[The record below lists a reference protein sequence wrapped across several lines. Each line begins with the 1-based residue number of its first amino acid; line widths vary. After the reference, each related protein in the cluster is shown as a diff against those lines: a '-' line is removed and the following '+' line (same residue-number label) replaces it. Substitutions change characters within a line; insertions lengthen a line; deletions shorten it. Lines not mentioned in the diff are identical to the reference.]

1 MARSEEAAHEPEPAY
16 MPASA
21 PEPVLGPPSSLP
33 MLLAPMLAPVL
44 LAPVPPVYIS
54 ASHRAARAAMV
65 SESLRC
71 VMSRD

>member
-21 PEPVLGPPSSLP
+21 PEPVPGPPSSLP
-33 MLLAPMLAPVL
+33 MLLAPVL

-71 VMSRD
+71 VMSRA